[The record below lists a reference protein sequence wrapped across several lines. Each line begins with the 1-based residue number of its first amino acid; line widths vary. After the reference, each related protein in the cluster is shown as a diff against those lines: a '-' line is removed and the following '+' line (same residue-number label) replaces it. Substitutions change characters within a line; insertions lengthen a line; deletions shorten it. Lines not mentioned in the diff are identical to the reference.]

1 MRLTHLHFKKKFLN
15 TISFPPTLKILNTA
29 GKGSQWIKFSIS
41 VVTEIKAPKKNV
53 SILKVFPNWRPFCDR
68 AKG

>member
-1 MRLTHLHFKKKFLN
+1 MKLLHFHFKKKSLN
-15 TISFPPTLKILNTA
+15 TQLPPTLKILNSA

-41 VVTEIKAPKKNV
+41 EVTEIKASKKNV

>member
-1 MRLTHLHFKKKFLN
+1 MRLIHLHFKKKSLN
-15 TISFPPTLKILNTA
+15 SISFPPTLKILNTA
-29 GKGSQWIKFSIS
+29 GKGSQWIKFSVS

-53 SILKVFPNWRPFCDR
+53 SILKVFPNWRLFCDR